1 MRTSIGGTAT
11 LYIFIIFFILI
22 AFILT
27 GTVIYYKG
35 YKINSQIAN
44 SLEKYEGYNSYSAAD
59 MDRVF
64 KNLGYR
70 VKKNNQFC
78 VKSASS
84 GEKSACLENNGDY
97 EFELTC
103 TRSDKNKSDQYE
115 GGNYY
120 ITYKVKTYIF
130 IDLPF
135 NVSLKI
141 PVTTKTNPI
150 YQFTDYENG
159 LGC

>member
-1 MRTSIGGTAT
+1 MRTSIGGTAIM
-11 LYIFIIFFILI
+11 YIFIVFFILM

-44 SLEKYEGYNSYSAAD
+44 SLEKFEGYNQFSAED

-70 VKKNNQFC
+70 YKNN
-78 VKSASS
+78 ST
-84 GEKSACLENNGDY
+84 CLNGKDGSFLAENGKH
-97 EFELTC
+97 EFSLTC
-103 TRSDKNKSDQYE
+103 SRTEKNKGDNYV
-115 GGNYY
+115 GNNYY
-120 ITYKVKTYIF
+120 ITYKIKTYIY
-130 IDLPF
+130 IDLPL
-135 NVSLKI
+135 NISMKI
-141 PVTTKTNPI
+141 PITSRTNPI

-159 LGC
+159 EC

>member
-1 MRTSIGGTAT
+1 MRTSLGGTAIM
-11 LYIFIIFFILI
+11 YIFIVFFILM
-22 AFILT
+22 AFLLT

-44 SLEKYEGYNSYSAAD
+44 SLEKFEGYNQYSATD

-70 VKKNNQFC
+70 L
-78 VKSASS
+78 KSNDKCLN
-84 GEKSACLENNGDY
+84 GETGSCLGENSKYN
-97 EFELTC
+97 FSLTC
-103 TRSDKNKSDQYE
+103 SRSNKNQGSNWV

-120 ITYKVKTYIF
+120 ITYKIKTYIY
-130 IDLPF
+130 IDLPL
-135 NVSLKI
+135 NINLKI
-141 PVTTKTNPI
+141 PITSKTNPI

-159 LGC
+159 AC

>member
-1 MRTSIGGTAT
+1 MRTSLGGTAIM
-11 LYIFIIFFILI
+11 YIFIIFFILM

-44 SLEKYEGYNSYSAAD
+44 SLEKFEGYNQFSAED

-70 VKKNNQFC
+70 YKNNS
-78 VKSASS
+78 K
-84 GEKSACLENNGDY
+84 CLNGTDNSCLAENGKH
-97 EFELTC
+97 EFSLTC
-103 TRSDKNKSDQYE
+103 SRTEKNKGDNYV
-115 GGNYY
+115 GNNYY
-120 ITYKVKTYIF
+120 ITYKIKTYIY
-130 IDLPF
+130 IDLPL
-135 NVSLKI
+135 NISMKI
-141 PVTTKTNPI
+141 PITSRTNPI

-159 LGC
+159 EC